1 LGEMV
6 SAYKL
11 LIGKP
16 EGNKSLGRPRFRWGK
31 TLKWFLEKYGDKLWT
46 RIWLRIGTSGGTL

>member
-1 LGEMV
+1 VAGNVACLGEMV

-16 EGNKSLGRPRFRWGK
+16 EGNKSLGRPRR
-31 TLKWFLEKYGDKLWT
+31 
-46 RIWLRIGTSGGTL
+46 R